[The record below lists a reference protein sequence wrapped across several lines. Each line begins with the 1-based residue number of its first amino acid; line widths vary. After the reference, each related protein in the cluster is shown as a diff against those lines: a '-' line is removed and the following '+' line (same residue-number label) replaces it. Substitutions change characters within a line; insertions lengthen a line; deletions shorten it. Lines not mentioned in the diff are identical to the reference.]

1 MKLLDCKSQEYILK
15 YFEDQNRK
23 MPEITK
29 NNKQLQ
35 NDNALLNTKIIN
47 LEKLSTEQEKRIQL
61 NQYGRQE
68 MVEIRGIPMEQGN
81 NCIRITEQIC
91 ALAGMTNDNIEEI
104 AQRIKNHKHVKKV
117 GDTSEFLFGIY

>member
-1 MKLLDCKSQEYILK
+1 
-15 YFEDQNRK
+15 
-23 MPEITK
+23 
-29 NNKQLQ
+29 
-35 NDNALLNTKIIN
+35 
-47 LEKLSTEQEKRIQL
+47 
-61 NQYGRQE
+61 

-117 GDTSEFLFGIY
+117 GDTSEFLFGIYWWTWKTSTY